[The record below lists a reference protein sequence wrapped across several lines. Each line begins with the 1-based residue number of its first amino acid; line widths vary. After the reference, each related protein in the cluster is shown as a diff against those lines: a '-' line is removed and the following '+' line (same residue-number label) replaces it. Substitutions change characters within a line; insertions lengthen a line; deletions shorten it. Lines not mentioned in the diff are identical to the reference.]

1 MSKYLY
7 LIRHGKALHNELFD
21 KIGVKAF
28 RIKDTIDSPLT
39 NLGNEQSISLGKTW
53 TIKDEIELVIVS
65 PLTRTLETAINI
77 FGNNTP
83 IVCQEFLR
91 EYPIGEDTCNKRSD
105 TNLLIQKFP
114 TIDFSHIHL
123 KTDTL
128 WSHKRESIEELDK
141 RIQKMISYIQSC
153 PENKIA
159 IVSHGSYIGH
169 FKDKKIRYLEN
180 GDEELKHCYPYEYIL
195 DSNRIH

>member
-7 LIRHGKALHNELFD
+7 LIRHGKALHNELFE
-21 KIGVKAF
+21 KMGVNAF
-28 RIKDTIDSPLT
+28 RIKDTIDSSLT
-39 NLGNEQSISLGKTW
+39 KQGHEQSIHLGQTW
-53 TIKDEIELVIVS
+53 EIKDEIELVLVS
-65 PLTRTLETAINI
+65 PLTRALETAVNI

-105 TNLLIQKFP
+105 TNLLIKNFP

-123 KTDTL
+123 QTDTL
-128 WSHKRESIEELDK
+128 WNHKRESIKELDK
-141 RIQKMISYIQSC
+141 RIQTMISYIKNR

-159 IVSHGSYIGH
+159 IVGHGSYIGH
-169 FKDKKIRYLEN
+169 FKDNKINYLEN
-180 GDEELKHCYPYEYIL
+180 GDEELKHCFPYEYKL
-195 DSNRIH
+195 G